1 MNCLSPSILSADF
14 ANLGEQIQILDQA
27 GAGYVHIDVMDVSFV
42 PSISFGF
49 PIMQSIRGC
58 TERMFDV
65 HLMIEEPIRYIAEFA
80 KAGAD
85 IITVHAEACKHLD
98 RTIEVIKEQGLL
110 AGVALNP
117 ATPVEMIRHVLP
129 KVDMVLIMTVNPGL
143 GGQRLIPYTID
154 KVREVKKLLEEQE
167 LKVDIEVDGG
177 INLSNVEEVMDAGA
191 NIIVAGSAVFNG
203 NIQENVAKFL
213 EVM

>member
-14 ANLGEQIQILDQA
+14 ANLGEQVQMLDQA
-27 GAGYVHIDVMDVSFV
+27 GAGYVHIDVMDGSFV

-98 RTIEVIKEQGLL
+98 RTIEAIKEQGLL

-129 KVDMVLIMTVNPGL
+129 KVDMVLIMTVNPGF

-154 KVREVKKLLEEQE
+154 KVREVKELIEEQE